1 MELPLETVALYAL
14 KLAYEREG
22 SSPIL
27 RDDPAMSDYQRDV
40 IAFDVRKGDIAAIQ
54 GKIERCLA
62 LALAALGGE
71 QSPMGRELQ
80 KLSGDVRNAHTL
92 EQMHP
97 ALLTLKD
104 YLKDVQ

>member
-1 MELPLETVALYAL
+1 MQLPLEAVALYSL
-14 KLAYEREG
+14 KLAYESEG

-40 IAFDVRKGDIAAIQ
+40 FAFELRNGDIDAIQ
-54 GKIERCLA
+54 LKVGRCLD
-62 LALAALGGE
+62 LALDALGGA
-71 QSPMGRELQ
+71 QTPMGRELL
-80 KLSGDVRNAHTL
+80 KLSGEFTNAQTL